1 MRAEDKITLIAAAI
15 LATVFF
21 FFYALTRF
29 PSR

>member
-1 MRAEDKITLIAAAI
+1 MRAENKITLIASLI
-15 LATVFF
+15 LAAVFL